1 MLQSIREKSQ
11 GWIAWVIVGLI
22 IITFALFGIDQYA
35 QLEKTVVVA
44 EVNGDEITG
53 NEFISLYNRQKQRL
67 QSQFGD
73 MYDQIVDDKELRS
86 QVLDSLIESKVIQQ
100 WAESNNMFVSDAQLA
115 RAIQS
120 ADVFHKD
127 GIFDEATYQ
136 SVLARNGLSAARFE
150 YEQRQFL
157 AEQQFRQIT
166 ATSAFSTDTQLELL
180 ARLLFQERKLSYLRI
195 DQRPLAKMV
204 EVSEEQI
211 ASFYDNNQADFVIP
225 EKITLDYLLLS
236 QDNLAKKVIITE
248 DDLQD
253 YYEDNKNEFT
263 LAERRQ
269 ASHILI
275 RIDAPAQEE
284 SALKEITEIQAKLAE
299 GASFETLARE
309 RSQDPGSASL
319 GGDLGMFQQGMMVT
333 EFDNAVFSMEIGQV
347 SEPIKT
353 DFGYHLIKLVAIEEK
368 STKPFE
374 DVKATV
380 EEQFRLRAAEKQ
392 YFDLLE
398 QLSTITYEQSDSLVP
413 AADAIGVEIQTT
425 QPFSRQGGEGEVAS
439 NSKVLA
445 AAFSEDVKKRGM
457 NSPVIELTPT
467 SSVVV
472 RINTVIDA
480 QQKELADVASEI
492 AKEIQRQAGV
502 KASSDLAKEILA
514 KVQTGE
520 ATLDDLVKEG
530 VELKVLGWLN
540 RENRQVLP
548 EVTQAL
554 FKAPKPEDT
563 PSYVVA
569 TLPTG
574 DSLVLEIS
582 AVKEGKLPE
591 EAGLKSQLLTAV
603 EQVLATS
610 EMDARVGAL
619 IEQAD
624 IDKKAVY
631 QTIK

>member
-35 QLEKTVVVA
+35 QSEKTVVVA
-44 EVNGDEITG
+44 EVNGGEITG

-73 MYDQIVDDKELRS
+73 MYDQIVDDEELRS
-86 QVLDSLIESKVIQQ
+86 QVLDTLIESKVIQQ
-100 WAESNNMFVSDAQLA
+100 WAESNNMFISDQQLA
-115 RAIQS
+115 IAIQS
-120 ADVFHKD
+120 ADVFHKE
-127 GIFDEATYQ
+127 GIFDETTYQ

-157 AEQQFRQIT
+157 AEQQVRQIT

-180 ARLLFQERKLSYLRI
+180 ARLQFQERKLSYLRI

-236 QDNLAKKVIITE
+236 QNNLAKKVIITE
-248 DDLQD
+248 DDLQH
-253 YYEDNKNEFT
+253 YYEDNKTEFT
-263 LAERRQ
+263 LAEKRQ

-319 GGDLGMFQQGMMVT
+319 DGDLGMFQQGMMVT

-374 DVKATV
+374 AVKATV

-398 QLSTITYEQSDSLVP
+398 QLSTVTYEQSDSLVP

-425 QPFSRQGGEGEVAS
+425 QPFARQGGEGEVAT
-439 NSKVLA
+439 NSKVLV

-457 NSPVIELTPT
+457 NSAAIELTPT

-472 RINTVIDA
+472 RINTVTDA

-530 VELKVLGWLN
+530 VELKVFDWLN

-548 EVTQAL
+548 QVTQAL

-603 EQVLATS
+603 EQILATS

-624 IDKKAVY
+624 IDKRAVY